1 VAKIVADCTDSWVEP
16 KPEWRG
22 RKEAYLRDLPKKP
35 ATSLLVSLADKVD
48 NAEAILSDY
57 QQIGD
62 QLWDRFTGK
71 RQGTIWYYR
80 ELSEI
85 FQRLLPCPLADNLSR
100 TMSGFPKY

>member
-1 VAKIVADCTDSWVEP
+1 VARIVSDCTDAWVEP
-16 KPEWRG
+16 KPEWRP
-22 RKEAYLRDLPKKP
+22 RKEAYLKTLPKKP

-57 QQIGD
+57 EQIGD
-62 QLWDRFTGK
+62 ELWKRFTGG

-85 FQRLLPCPLADNLSR
+85 FQQLLPCPLTDSLSR
-100 TMSGFPKY
+100 TVSAFPE